1 MKATFIRVPGDAVEP
16 TFQDAVYY
24 SGPLLDWKKV
34 TQSLHVCGHIKSIY
48 PDQRAPICSMTYGT
62 NTTRATP

>member
-1 MKATFIRVPGDAVEP
+1 MKAAFIRVLGDAAELP
-16 TFQDAVYY
+16 FQDAVYY

-34 TQSLHVCGHIKSIY
+34 TQSLHVSSHIKSIY
-48 PDQRAPICSMTYGT
+48 SDQRAPICSMTCGI